1 MSATLAAY
9 KLVLSLARAV
19 SPLAGSGP
27 SKLAQG
33 LVGRRAAPDT
43 LIHWGTAQRD
53 SERRTVWFHAPS
65 VGEALQARAVIEELR
80 VREPGVQIAFTHFSP
95 SAERLARQMP
105 VDVAAYL
112 PWDLPGPI
120 RHVLDAISPDLI
132 VFTKTEVWP
141 VLVKEAGRRGLAVAL
156 VAGTV
161 AESSSRLRPAAR
173 ALLAESWRAL
183 GSVCAIADEDAA
195 RLHSLGV
202 PKSVLQVTGDP
213 GIDSAAQRLAAAD
226 PAARFVA
233 PFFADP
239 RPTLVAGSTWP
250 SDDEVLLPAL
260 DVVRKQVPDLRLIL
274 VPHEPDPGHTKV
286 LRRRLTDGGWS
297 AATLSEVERTASVHT
312 VDAIVVDRVG
322 VLADLY
328 TVGRVAYVGGGFHGA
343 GLHSVLEPAA
353 ARLPVLF
360 GPRHQSVRAA
370 TDLLEADAARS
381 VQGRD
386 TLAEA
391 LLTWLTDDGAH
402 DYAARRAFGYVQ
414 RHMGAAGRTA
424 DVLSELLRS
433 SPA

>member
-1 MSATLAAY
+1 M
-9 KLVLSLARAV
+9 
-19 SPLAGSGP
+19 
-27 SKLAQG
+27 
-33 LVGRRAAPDT
+33 
-43 LIHWGTAQRD
+43 
-53 SERRTVWFHAPS
+53 
-65 VGEALQARAVIEELR
+65 GEALQARAVIEELR

-95 SAERLARQMP
+95 SAERLVRQMP

-120 RHVLDAISPDLI
+120 RHVLDAVSPDLI

-141 VLVKEAGRRGLAVAL
+141 VLVKEAGRRGIAVAL

-183 GSVCAIADEDAA
+183 GSVGAIADEDAA
-195 RLHSLGV
+195 LLHSLGV

-226 PAARFVA
+226 PAARFLA

-250 SDDEVLLPAL
+250 SDDAVLLPAL
-260 DVVRKQVPDLRLIL
+260 DVVRRHVPDLRLIL
-274 VPHEPDPGHTKV
+274 VPHEPDPDYISAV
-286 LRRRLTDGGWS
+286 RRRLRDGGWS
-297 AATLSEVERTASVHT
+297 AATLSEIERTASVHT
-312 VDAIVVDRVG
+312 VDVIVVDRVG

-328 TVGRVAYVGGGFHGA
+328 TVGRAAYVGGGFHGA

-370 TDLLEADAARS
+370 TGLLEAGAARC
-381 VQGRD
+381 VEGRG

-391 LLTWLTDDGAH
+391 LLVWLTDDGAH

-433 SPA
+433 SPP